1 MKVQSLDLPGV
12 LLLTPTVHED
22 ERGNFLESFRAD
34 DFARLGIHCPFV
46 QENEAFTKA
55 AGTIRGLHWQA
66 APHAQ
71 AKLLRVLSGVI
82 WDVVADVCPTSPRFG
97 KWVGVTLDARE
108 RSSLFIPAGYAHG
121 YVTRTPDTLVSYKV
135 DRYYAPASERS
146 VRWDDPTLAVRW
158 SADNPI
164 LSEKDAAAPLLGAV
178 RTEDFPED
186 FLFLT
191 SEK

>member
-12 LLLTPTVHED
+12 LLLTPAVHED
-22 ERGNFLESFRAD
+22 ARGYFLESFRAD
-34 DFARLGIHCPFV
+34 DFARLGITRPFV
-46 QENEAFTKA
+46 QENEAFTKE

-82 WDVVADVCPTSPRFG
+82 WDVVADVCPASPNYG

-108 RSSLFIPAGYAHG
+108 RASLYIPAGYAHG
-121 YVTRTPDTLVSYKV
+121 YVTRTADTLVTYKV
-135 DRYYAPASERS
+135 DNYYAPQSERS

-158 SADNPI
+158 DTENPTLSA
-164 LSEKDAAAPLLGAV
+164 KDAAAPLLESV
-178 RTEDFPED
+178 RAEDFPED
-186 FLFLT
+186 FPELDR
-191 SEK
+191 K